1 MNSINSN
8 SNININNPYVNNRKF
23 RHISMG
29 WIGYCVNISGKD
41 AYLFI
46 PEQDRIACV
55 GIGEL
60 VEIR

>member
-1 MNSINSN
+1 MNRINS
-8 SNININNPYVNNRKF
+8 NNPYVNNRKF